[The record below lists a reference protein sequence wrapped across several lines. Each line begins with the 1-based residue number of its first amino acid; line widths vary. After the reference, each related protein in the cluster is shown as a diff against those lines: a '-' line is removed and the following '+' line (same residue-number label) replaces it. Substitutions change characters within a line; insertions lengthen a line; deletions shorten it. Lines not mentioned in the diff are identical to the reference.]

1 MEMEI
6 EFNTDYALR
15 ILISFAIGSIIGFE
29 REYRSKAAGLRT
41 MIMICLG
48 STIFTIISLVID
60 PHSKDRV
67 ASTIVTGVGFLGA
80 GIIFKDGLSVT
91 GLTTASTVWIA
102 SALGMAIGVGEYFIA
117 FFSSAV
123 VLIVLGLLEKLQL
136 LIEQLHQV
144 RSYKISIKTTDA
156 FITSMESELAKRK
169 IEFRRKRDL
178 KEKDSYLLIYDI
190 SGNEKK
196 LDAFNDFLK
205 SNTDVE
211 WFQY

>member
-1 MEMEI
+1 MEI

-15 ILISFAIGSIIGFE
+15 ILISFAVGSIIGFE

-48 STIFTIISLVID
+48 STIFTIVSLIID
-60 PHSKDRV
+60 PDSQDRI
-67 ASTIVTGVGFLGA
+67 AATIVTGVGFLGA

-102 SALGMAIGVGEYFIA
+102 SALGMVIGVGEYFVA
-117 FFSSAV
+117 FFSLLV
-123 VLIVLGLLEKLQL
+123 VLIVLVLMERVQL

-156 FITSMESELAKRK
+156 FITSMENELTKRK
-169 IEFRRKRDL
+169 IEFRRKRDF
-178 KEKDSYLLIYDI
+178 KERNSYLLIYDV

-205 SNTDVE
+205 SNSQVE